1 MKTAVPKRI
10 KEQHEITGPVYNTL
24 LIDGSNI
31 LKLSQ
36 KDQTISSNGK
46 PTGGIFQ
53 FLLQIKM
60 MLQKYS
66 FTHVYVMWDGE
77 RSGQLRYNLYTDYK
91 ANRDDKHF
99 NEEGLSDYMK
109 QFNAIMQRRMDWV
122 RKKQD
127 PAKLAE
133 KNKEKEIF
141 YWQRDILIESLE
153 ELYIRQ
159 LMCDEVEADDFIAYY
174 VKNRQPNERI
184 VIMSTDRDLSQLIS
198 ENVILYMQD
207 KKKFINIKN
216 HKEEMGYDYHNVALK
231 KIICGDASD
240 NIKGIKG
247 VGEITLF
254 KNIPELVDREC
265 TLEEVISHAKQI
277 NDDRIQNKKK
287 PLKWAENIVNRVTE
301 GIQGENIY
309 EINKAIIDLKNP
321 LMSDEGKE
329 LLKSISYQ
337 PLSTD
342 RSFENLYKI
351 LYNVGIDE
359 FRNETR
365 FSNFFADFQSLIDR
379 EKKFSENS

>member
-10 KEQHEITGPVYNTL
+10 KEQHEITGSVYNTL

-231 KIICGDASD
+231 KIICGDVSD

-247 VGEITLF
+247 VGETTLF

-287 PLKWAENIVNRVTE
+287 PLKWAENIVNKVTE

-329 LLKSISYQ
+329 LLKSVSYQ